1 MDTALRG
8 VVIRCLGAIC
18 ESGQQLTDLFV
29 NYDCDLEG
37 ANLFERMVLALV
49 RLAQGPSGQEAPG
62 GNASLSPDEQ
72 AIRMSVS
79 GLWICWLGG
88 MQGCGRGGS
97 MGRCGLCPV
106 LSGGVHHYGAVQ

>member
-79 GLWICWLGG
+79 GLGVVTGWSTGSWV
-88 MQGCGRGGS
+88 GRDVG
-97 MGRCGLCPV
+97 V
-106 LSGGVHHYGAVQ
+106 LSSLPCVVWACSSAV

>member
-79 GLWICWLGG
+79 GLWVC
-88 MQGCGRGGS
+88 
-97 MGRCGLCPV
+97 
-106 LSGGVHHYGAVQ
+106 